1 LTAAQHERV
10 KGPLVFLDYDQA
22 ELDAA
27 YDQAVYAPNRE
38 LINERNIANAA
49 RARKRLGEPLRFQYG
64 PTPVEHLDVFR
75 TTVPNAP
82 VFVFIHGGAW
92 KKTSMSR
99 YGYIAEP
106 LVAAGAHCAL
116 VQFNGVEEVGGSLM
130 PMAHQV
136 RSAVAWVY
144 KNAAQFGGDPKRI
157 YVGGHSSG
165 AHLTGVVTI
174 TNWSEYGVPDDI
186 LQGALCCSGMYELA
200 PVRLSK
206 RSTYVKFDDAMVE
219 ALSTIRHLDRIR
231 IPLVVGYGTYETPE
245 FQRQNREFAAALEAA
260 GKPVRLVVG
269 EGFNHFEII
278 ETLGNPYGLIGHA
291 VFELMHLTPGAAN
304 G

>member
-1 LTAAQHERV
+1 MTSAAREGT
-10 KGPLVFLDYDQA
+10 KGPLVYLDYDQA

-27 YDQAVYAPNRE
+27 YDQAVYAPNRDQ
-38 LINERNIANAA
+38 INQRNIANAA
-49 RARKRLGEPLRFQYG
+49 VARKRLGEPERFAYG
-64 PTPVEHLDVFR
+64 PTPVEHLAVFR
-75 TTVPNAP
+75 ARVANAP
-82 VFVFIHGGAW
+82 IFVFIHGGAW

-99 YGYIAEP
+99 YGFIAEP
-106 LVAAGAHCAL
+106 LVNAGAVCVL
-116 VQFNGVEEVGGSLM
+116 VQFTGVDEAGGSLM

-144 KNAAQFGGDPKRI
+144 KNAAQLGGDPKRI

-174 TNWSEYGVPDDI
+174 TDWSAYGVPNDI
-186 LQGALCCSGMYELA
+186 LRGALCCSGMYDMA

-206 RSTYVKFDDAMVE
+206 RSTYVKFDDAMVD

-231 IPLVVGYGTYETPE
+231 IPLVVAYGTYETPE

-260 GKPVRLVVG
+260 GKPVQLVVG
-269 EGFNHFEII
+269 EGYNHFELI

-291 VFELMHLTPGAAN
+291 LFDLMHLTPP
-304 G
+304 